1 MSKDEG
7 GSFACACCDGLYL
20 FVKIIGAI
28 KDGVKTAIC
37 IPIYILSCAII
48 IFMISYLMK
57 ASVLA
62 RRNNV
67 SYGSVWGTL
76 AFWSP
81 VDEDFIQCF
90 IFTIGAIFALVV
102 LCIILK
108 VSVFYFK
115 RYFKV
120 KKEKQNRDFVLKAQ
134 LLSDTDGGDVPR
146 QSIQIDMH

>member
-1 MSKDEG
+1 MPQSEDE
-7 GSFACACCDGLYL
+7 SCACACCDGLYL
-20 FVKIIGAI
+20 FVKVIGAI
-28 KDGVKTAIC
+28 KDGIKTAIC

-48 IFMISYLMK
+48 VFMISYLMK

-67 SYGSVWGTL
+67 SYASVWRTL

-90 IFTIGAIFALVV
+90 IFTIGVILALVA
-102 LCIILK
+102 LCVILK
-108 VSVFYFK
+108 LSVFYFK

-120 KKEKQNRDFVLKAQ
+120 KKEKQNRDFVLKTS
-134 LLSDTDGGDVPR
+134 LLSDTSDEGAPR